1 MQKMDATDALLF
13 YKSLILFAVWSWWG
27 VSCFHVDFQ
36 MVWWIPVRIPQALA
50 SFMGFSKGG
59 AFLNSPRLCC
69 AKICR
74 YSVRRICRWGGE
86 VCHLEGCFQETSCY
100 IPAPP
105 SSNWQVRAWKL
116 MVGRRFLS
124 FHFQGQSAS
133 FREGTYHLDGVFWKF
148 QAQVRANHIQT
159 DEAWKR
165 KWKKAGLGME
175 LEPLPLRK
183 LELD

>member
-1 MQKMDATDALLF
+1 MPQMHF
-13 YKSLILFAVWSWWG
+13 CFNKSLILFAVWSWWG

-100 IPAPP
+100 MPAPP
-105 SSNWQVRAWKL
+105 PPQTDRFAPENWWLEDDSFPFIFRGKVLVSGRVPTTLMGFSESSKLRWGPTTSKL
-116 MVGRRFLS
+116 MKHGREN
-124 FHFQGQSAS
+124 G
-133 FREGTYHLDGVFWKF
+133 
-148 QAQVRANHIQT
+148 
-159 DEAWKR
+159 
-165 KWKKAGLGME
+165 
-175 LEPLPLRK
+175 RK
-183 LELD
+183 LALGWS